1 VVAHAHHRGLTDAA
15 AVSALLRPGP
25 VGTVAGGMLASL
37 PGVVVIAL
45 LAGGHIGAEWSGR
58 TIRTMLTHEGR
69 RGRVLL
75 AKWASLWLASVGVM
89 LACWAALAVAGPV
102 LSSSAHLPHTTG
114 GLWAGTATGAVQ
126 VGRAL
131 AILALFSGLGVA
143 AASLTRNAVGTI
155 AVVVGVAVVAL
166 MVGAVG
172 STAQWTP
179 ATSIQAWMHF
189 DSGDGYLPT
198 NYWSRFLSS
207 GAALGT
213 GRAVIELVVCAT
225 VVGLVTARRMRAD
238 VTV

>member
-1 VVAHAHHRGLTDAA
+1 
-15 AVSALLRPGP
+15 
-25 VGTVAGGMLASL
+25 MLASL
-37 PGVVVIAL
+37 PGVLVIAL
-45 LAGGHIGAEWSGR
+45 LAGGHIGGEWSGK
-58 TIRTMLTHEGR
+58 TIRTMLTNEGR
-69 RGRVLL
+69 RGRVLV
-75 AKWASLWLASVGVM
+75 AKWVSLWVASAGVM

-102 LSSSAHLPHTTG
+102 LSSSAHLPHTAG
-114 GLWAGTATGAVQ
+114 GLWAGTGIGFVQ

-143 AASLTRNAVGTI
+143 AATLIRNAVGTI

-189 DSGDGYLPT
+189 DSGNGDLPT

-213 GRAVIELVVCAT
+213 GRAVIELVVCAA
-225 VVGLVTARRMRAD
+225 VVGLVAARRMRAD